1 MKQNNY
7 KNKRIADRCYNLFF
21 IFKSSFK
28 NIVFK
33 NKLKQSRPIFN
44 RTSDLNCF
52 ANTRKYRILTY
63 FIKIAKFRNILFSY
77 FLLIAN
83 TVNADNAAIT
93 QTKSKLNELE
103 TKISSLKQELI
114 KAKDKT
120 SLLNNE
126 LSTVEKK
133 ISANIM
139 QIRINEK
146 KVESKQSIIKEL
158 TFKIDELNDKLTTQQ
173 QLLASHVRTR
183 YILGEYQP
191 LKWLINQ
198 DDPYKA
204 SHLLTLYQYILQSR
218 KNLIDKIQETKT
230 NLAINQ
236 NKLHLEVKDM
246 QILTADIKQQQQK
259 FEQDKI
265 YSKEIINSINED
277 ILNKEQGLNEYLKN
291 KNNLTQILANILKHS
306 IENKNKPI
314 ILMRSKLPQPVV
326 DNNHKTLKLN
336 QGIVFFANE
345 GSPVNAVYQG
355 KVVFSDWLN
364 GYGLLLIV
372 DHGHGFMTLYAHNQS
387 LFKQKGE
394 TVFQGEQI
402 ATVGHSGGI
411 KKNGL
416 YFEIRQSGKAIPP
429 LKWLS

>member
-1 MKQNNY
+1 MKQNDY
-7 KNKRIADRCYNLFF
+7 KNQWIINLGYN
-21 IFKSSFK
+21 SSF
-28 NIVFK
+28 VFK
-33 NKLKQSRPIFN
+33 I
-44 RTSDLNCF
+44 
-52 ANTRKYRILTY
+52 I
-63 FIKIAKFRNILFSY
+63 NILLY
-77 FLLIAN
+77 CFLLTSNI
-83 TVNADNAAIT
+83 VNADPAAMT
-93 QTKSKLNELE
+93 QTKTKLNQLE
-103 TKISSLKQELI
+103 TKINSLKQELI
-114 KAKDKT
+114 NAKDKT

-126 LSTVEKK
+126 LAKVEKNL
-133 ISANIM
+133 SSNIM
-139 QIRINEK
+139 QLRINEK
-146 KVESKQSIIKEL
+146 NMEVKQSKIEEL
-158 TFKIDELNDKLTTQQ
+158 NIKIDELNKQLKTQQ
-173 QLLASHVRTR
+173 QLLASHVRAR

-218 KNLIDKIQETKT
+218 QNLIDKIQDTKS

-236 NKLHLEVKDM
+236 NKLHQEVKDM
-246 QILTADIKQQQQK
+246 QLLTVEISKQQQK
-259 FEQDKI
+259 FEQDKL
-265 YSKEIINSINED
+265 YSKEIISSLNED
-277 ILNKEQGLNEYLKN
+277 ILNKEQGLNEYLRN
-291 KNNLTQILANILKHS
+291 KNNLTQVLKNILKQN
-306 IENKNKPI
+306 IENKNQPI
-314 ILMRSKLPQPVV
+314 TLMRNKLPRPVV
-326 DNNHKTLKLN
+326 ANNTTLKLN

-345 GSPVNAVYQG
+345 GSSVYAVYHG

-394 TVFQGEQI
+394 TVFQGDQI

-416 YFEIRQSGKAIPP
+416 YFEIRQSGKAISP